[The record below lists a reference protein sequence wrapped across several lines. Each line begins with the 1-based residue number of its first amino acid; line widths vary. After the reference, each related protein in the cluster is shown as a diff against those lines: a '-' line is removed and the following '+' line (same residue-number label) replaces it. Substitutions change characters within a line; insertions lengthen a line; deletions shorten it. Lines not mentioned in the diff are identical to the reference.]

1 VLQRQRPRRT
11 GRRVVTAVLAVVLVA
26 GLGLAGYKLLDRPA
40 AHGASLPPV
49 YVTKTVPPSPSAQ
62 SAPSAPSAASLTP
75 AGTVQAYFAAINAR
89 NYKRAWRLNTVVH
102 SNQDYQQ
109 FVQSLAGT
117 VHDTVQI
124 QSTSG
129 NIVTA
134 QLAATQTDGKVKT
147 FQGTYT
153 VTDGII
159 SGTSVQQVS

>member
-1 VLQRQRPRRT
+1 
-11 GRRVVTAVLAVVLVA
+11 VTAVLAVVLVA

-40 AHGASLPPV
+40 AHGASPPPV

-62 SAPSAPSAASLTP
+62 SAPALTP

-124 QSTSG
+124 QSTTG
-129 NIVTA
+129 NVVTA
-134 QLAATQTDGKVKT
+134 QLAATQQDGKVKT